1 MAGQS
6 QPSGRPASGVKRT
19 SAQKIAVVA
28 ETSTLNEAERAE
40 YCRAHGVYPEEV
52 QAWRE
57 SAESAVSGG
66 MVPAKVFCA
75 RCPETGSPRPS
86 APRCS
91 RW

>member
-28 ETSTLNEAERAE
+28 ETAILNEAELAE

-52 QAWRE
+52 KAWRL
-57 SAESAVSGG
+57 
-66 MVPAKVFCA
+66 
-75 RCPETGSPRPS
+75 ETTPS
-86 APRCS
+86 SNFDHLRDTTFIIVC
-91 RW
+91 RTQ